1 MSLAKYRRSH
11 YYLLPMDIDG
21 YDNYSGDEEFN
32 EDSLTNEEY
41 DALYELLPQLKK
53 LLELFNPDIDELSLK
68 EALYYNYFELEPA
81 LKEIQS
87 KFPKKKG
94 MLFCS
99 SDFLLS
105 LYPRFALVYRDR
117 LSSRML
123 IFKKL
128 QPPSYQ
134 NLLC

>member
-1 MSLAKYRRSH
+1 
-11 YYLLPMDIDG
+11 MDIDD

-41 DALYELLPQLKK
+41 DTLYERLGEVKQQLATY
-53 LLELFNPDIDELSLK
+53 NPDIDELSIK

-81 LKEIQS
+81 LEELRE

-94 MLFCS
+94 MLFFL
-99 SDFLLS
+99 SDFLLTLQS
-105 LYPRFALVYRDR
+105 RFALALRDR

-128 QPPSYQ
+128 RPPSYQ